1 MSERTI
7 IEMSEREAYLI
18 VPLLLVAVLMTL
30 PASAQSLSLSEA
42 IERAKAGNPDVRAAA
57 AAEREAA
64 ERVTQVRSG
73 YFPKVDFGVLAAWQ
87 QPGLRVQFASCAAAV
102 HRGRLRP

>member
-18 VPLLLVAVLMTL
+18 VPLLFVAVLMTL

-42 IERAKAGNPDVRAAA
+42 IERAKAV
-57 AAEREAA
+57 
-64 ERVTQVRSG
+64 
-73 YFPKVDFGVLAAWQ
+73 VDAYPA
-87 QPGLRVQFASCAAAV
+87 
-102 HRGRLRP
+102 